1 MAPVKRRGS
10 KAAACRQWSL
20 GDLVLAKVKG
30 FPAWPAKISRPED
43 WEQPS
48 DPRKV
53 FVYFFGTNEI
63 GFCAPTDVQAFT
75 PELKNKLSAK
85 CRGKAESDFTRAVEE
100 ICEEFDDKDT
110 EKHEFIPE
118 IDNGKAISF
127 IDESSKDS
135 AEKVQFTKDDKI
147 QEVTDELEEMLN
159 IQKDPS
165 IQMRYDT
172 VIKKHDSKR
181 EVHRQENW
189 QRAHGVGENK
199 KKPATSL
206 ITSAKKDRKMLGAIK
221 VGPKKHS
228 SVSTSKSDHMRSVL
242 KIKKPT
248 SHFED
253 HLRSDVSDAVP
264 TSHFENHLRSDVSGA
279 VSTITEP
286 ELKTI
291 KRDFKRLS
299 ESESNI
305 HNDRDNIIVFSSD
318 LEENGTQP
326 TETGIISEQTM
337 SEKQFGQKR
346 QSMEKE
352 TRGPRLVPESELLD
366 WRKSV
371 SDNSLSNF
379 ESFNHTNTEDSNQVS
394 NFKENVKG
402 EKDFE
407 NIHENSVPS
416 DKDLVLSTFVTKDNE
431 VRVVSNTFLHQN
443 SILKKKRKLLKKHN
457 SGLSI
462 LPQRSDD
469 QTKIN
474 ICTEEE
480 NVLELLSGVDH
491 RKKRTQI
498 KGRKHKLNFDEH
510 LHLVKRARIDAE
522 DETEKILEGLNKGGT
537 ISAFDNTGENTAAAN
552 AFLLKECHLRTC
564 NTISSNSLE
573 TEGDLPH
580 GQMSSIFMERPTC
593 LPPKADKYRL
603 RSSLPSDEAALPP
616 SKRRHRAQE
625 AMSACVAEA
634 ATALV
639 EPVTTGVAGQ
649 DDACGVSA
657 DDRPYTKCFENDKK
671 SVKGNEECVKVDTL
685 IPKAAIEI
693 GGSKKPVVSSD
704 SYQSLRRF
712 PSEPTNWVEEKQVD
726 PWFEDSKTYKHMDKR
741 QIGDKDERN
750 PHAKMSSESSL
761 SDHKME
767 EQKQHSMTAPV
778 LPSPKKQDGSNLAS
792 RQGNSISTP
801 PNKAYVALKGEADQ
815 YERKSKSIRVKKSC
829 TTPAKKNSR
838 GLKKDHGQSGSEKL
852 NQGQL
857 AKQVPIRKH
866 EQVSPIRSGNEP
878 SAEKVTGSSKF
889 KVKINGTTTMKLDG
903 VSHPTE
909 LHSEKANKLRQV
921 YDAAKEVKFR
931 TMSNDSDIATSSTS
945 MKHLIAAAQ
954 AKREQ
959 ARSAAMPH
967 PVSLEETENSIP
979 FISSPSPIRG
989 SSSDHSS
996 PIQLHFDGEAP
1007 EDTKNAI
1014 AHTESRS
1021 PRVNVQQWGLSNTMD
1036 LESSEEGKISSE
1048 QKSVGGT
1055 LSGDTEAAIARDTFE
1070 GMLETL
1076 SRTKESIG
1084 RASRHAIDCAKYGIA
1099 GEVVE
1104 VIVRRLEN
1112 EASFHRRIDLFFLVD
1127 SITQCSHTQKGI
1139 AGATYLPA
1147 VQGALP
1153 RLLGAAA
1160 PQGSIARENR
1170 RQCLKVLRLWL
1181 ERRILPEPVLHRYMN
1196 EIGSSNDDRAGVI
1209 SSRRPSRVQRAVDDP
1224 LREIEGMLD
1233 EYGSNTTF
1241 QLPGFVMPH
1250 IFEDDEE
1257 PSGNDLKKDEDSS
1270 PVEVVK
1276 AQEEPTE
1283 SSVDP
1288 MERHRHILEDVDGE
1302 LEMEDVSPPPEYD
1315 STSCRDHY
1323 MPPMIAQDTAHCS
1336 LPPEQSSLCPPPPL
1350 PNDPP
1355 PSPPPL
1361 PPSPPPPPPSS
1372 PPPPPPPSPP
1382 IVCPPPLP
1390 QSYATPLNDS
1400 QLHVLSG
1407 NTQQPAQVVNNAAIF
1422 DSFNSTGFPSSQIHP
1437 GQNIVSFNST
1447 RPFDFLQSSMPGVPH
1462 SAPPVQQLPL
1472 SNTNVSYTQHSYC
1485 PPPPTLAP
1493 SNQFS
1498 YVRAESRHP
1507 LQQAWLDSSPSPIPE
1522 CEKTSAQDEQ
1532 QRFLQSDRSIRP
1544 EDQLLNQQAG
1554 GCKTLCTSSTFGQEV
1569 NPGMPWPSGGTQY
1582 SCGLQLPAQNQMTIT
1597 SGIPQPSMDM
1607 AFNTYSGQAAG
1618 LTGSLVAAP
1627 TNHVLIHMS
1636 RSGISSANSWRHT

>member
-1 MAPVKRRGS
+1 MAPAKRRGG
-10 KAAACRQWSL
+10 KTAACRQWRL

-43 WEQPS
+43 WEQLP

-53 FVYFFGTNEI
+53 FVYFFGTDEI

-75 PELKNKLSAK
+75 SELKNKLSAK
-85 CRGKAESDFTRAVEE
+85 CRGKAETDFTRAVKE
-100 ICEEFDDKDT
+100 ICEEYDEKGT
-110 EKHEFIPE
+110 EKEDFMPE
-118 IDNGKAISF
+118 IDDGKSRSY
-127 IDESSKDS
+127 IDESLKDS
-135 AEKVQFTKDDKI
+135 AEKVQFAKNDKN
-147 QEVTDELEEMLN
+147 QEATDESEEMLKM
-159 IQKDPS
+159 QKD
-165 IQMRYDT
+165 T
-172 VIKKHDSKR
+172 FVKKHDIKR

-189 QRAHGVGENK
+189 QKTHGVGENK

-206 ITSAKKDRKMLGAIK
+206 IASDKKDRKMLYSVQ
-221 VGPKKHS
+221 VGLKKHS
-228 SVSTSKSDHMRSVL
+228 SLSTSKSDNMRSIL

-253 HLRSDVSDAVP
+253 HLRSDVAGAVP

-279 VSTITEP
+279 VSLITEP
-286 ELKTI
+286 ELKTT
-291 KRDFKRLS
+291 KRDFKRSS

-305 HNDRDNIIVFSSD
+305 HNDGDNILNFSSY
-318 LEENGTQP
+318 LEEIRIQSP
-326 TETGIISEQTM
+326 DTGIISEQTM

-346 QSMEKE
+346 QSIEKE
-352 TRGPRLVPESELLD
+352 IRGSRLVPESELLD
-366 WRKSV
+366 RRKTV
-371 SDNSLSNF
+371 TDNIASNF
-379 ESFNHTNTEDSNQVS
+379 VSFKHGNTEESIQDSNCKD
-394 NFKENVKG
+394 NLKG

-407 NIHENSVPS
+407 NIHENSVPNV
-416 DKDLVLSTFVTKDNE
+416 KDHVLSTFVTKDNE
-431 VRVVSNTFLHQN
+431 VRVVPNTSLQEN
-443 SILKKKRKLLKKHN
+443 SILKKKRKVLKKHN
-457 SGLSI
+457 SGLST
-462 LPQRSDD
+462 LPERSDN
-469 QTKIN
+469 QIKIN

-480 NVLELLSGVDH
+480 NVLEVLSGVDH

-498 KGRKHKLNFDEH
+498 KARKHKLNFDEH
-510 LHLVKRARIDAE
+510 LHSVKRARIEAE
-522 DETEKILEGLNKGGT
+522 DETMKIFEGSNKGG
-537 ISAFDNTGENTAAAN
+537 IVSANDNNGENMAADN
-552 AFLLKECHLRTC
+552 ACVLNECHLRT
-564 NTISSNSLE
+564 NNNLSSNSLE

-580 GQMSSIFMERPTC
+580 GQMSSIFMERPMC

-639 EPVTTGVAGQ
+639 EPVATGVTGQ
-649 DDACGVSA
+649 DDAYKISA
-657 DDRPYTKCFENDKK
+657 DEKSYTKCFDNDKK

-685 IPKAAIEI
+685 IQKEATET

-704 SYQSLRRF
+704 SYQSFIRF
-712 PSEPTNWVEEKQVD
+712 SSEPAKWVEEKQID
-726 PWFEDSKTYKHMDKR
+726 PFFEDSLSSKHMDKW
-741 QIGDKDERN
+741 QVGDKDERTQRSA
-750 PHAKMSSESSL
+750 HAKMSTESL
-761 SDHKME
+761 TDPKME
-767 EQKQHSMTAPV
+767 EQKLQSVTASV

-792 RQGNSISTP
+792 WQVNSISTP
-801 PNKAYVALKGEADQ
+801 PIKAYVAQKGEAEQ
-815 YERKSKSIRVKKSC
+815 YEYKSKSIRVKKSC
-829 TTPAKKNSR
+829 ATPAKKNSR
-838 GLKKDHGQSGSEKL
+838 GFKKDHGQSGSEKF

-857 AKQVPIRKH
+857 AKQLAVRKH
-866 EQVSPIRSGNEP
+866 EQVSPIKSGTEP
-878 SAEKVTGSSKF
+878 SAEKATGLSKF
-889 KVKINGTTTMKLDG
+889 NVKINGTAAMKLDG
-903 VSHPTE
+903 VSLPTE
-909 LHSEKANKLRQV
+909 LHLEKANKLRKV
-921 YDAAKEVKFR
+921 YDAAKEVKLR
-931 TMSNDSDIATSSTS
+931 TMSNDSDIATPSTS

-959 ARSAAMPH
+959 ARSAALPH
-967 PVSLEETENSIP
+967 SVSIEETENSIP

-996 PIQLHFDGEAP
+996 PLQHHLDGEAT
-1007 EDTKNAI
+1007 EDTKDAI

-1021 PRVNVQQWGLSNTMD
+1021 PRVNVQQWGLPNTMD

-1048 QKSVGGT
+1048 RKSVGGT

-1084 RASRHAIDCAKYGIA
+1084 RASRHAIDCAKYSLA

-1104 VIVRRLEN
+1104 LIVRRLEN

-1147 VQGALP
+1147 VQAALP

-1160 PQGSIARENR
+1160 PQGSTARENR

-1196 EIGSSNDDRAGVI
+1196 EIGSLIDDRAGVI

-1241 QLPGFVMPH
+1241 QLPGFLMTH
-1250 IFEDDEE
+1250 MFEDDEE
-1257 PSGNDLKKDEDSS
+1257 PGANDLKKDDESL
-1270 PVEVVK
+1270 PVETVK
-1276 AQEEPTE
+1276 AQEEPRE

-1315 STSCRDHY
+1315 SSSCRDNFL
-1323 MPPMIAQDTAHCS
+1323 PPMPAQEIPHCS
-1336 LPPEQSSLCPPPPL
+1336 LPPDQSSLCPQPPL

-1361 PPSPPPPPPSS
+1361 PASPPPPPPSS
-1372 PPPPPPPSPP
+1372 PPPPPPSSPP

-1400 QLHVLSG
+1400 QLHLLSG
-1407 NTQQPAQVVNNAAIF
+1407 NTQQLPGQIVNNAVLF
-1422 DSFNSTGFPSSQIHP
+1422 DSYNSSGFPASQILP
-1437 GQNIVSFNST
+1437 GQNIVSFNSS
-1447 RPFDFLQSSMPGVPH
+1447 RPFDFLQSSMPGVPQ
-1462 SAPPVQQLPL
+1462 SAPPVQQLQI

-1498 YVRAESRHP
+1498 YVRAESRHT

-1522 CEKTSAQDEQ
+1522 CEKLSAQDEQ
-1532 QRFLQSDRSIRP
+1532 QRFLQSDRSVRL

-1554 GCKTLCTSSTFGQEV
+1554 GCKTLCASSTFGQEV
-1569 NPGMPWPSGGTQY
+1569 TPGMPWPSGGSQY
-1582 SCGLQLPAQNQMTIT
+1582 SCGLQLPAQNQMNIT
-1597 SGIPQPSMDM
+1597 SGVPQPSMDM
-1607 AFNTYSGQAAG
+1607 AFNTYAGQAAG

-1627 TNHVLIHMS
+1627 TNHVLVHMS

>member
-1 MAPVKRRGS
+1 MAPAKRRGG
-10 KAAACRQWSL
+10 KAAACRQWRIE
-20 GDLVLAKVKG
+20 DLVLAKVKG

-43 WEQPS
+43 WEHPS

-53 FVYFFGTNEI
+53 FVHFFGTNEI

-75 PELKNKLSAK
+75 ADLKIKLSAK
-85 CRGKAESDFTRAVEE
+85 CRGKAESDFTRAVKE
-100 ICEEFDDKDT
+100 ICKAFDEKDT
-110 EKHEFIPE
+110 EKQEFIPE
-118 IDNGKAISF
+118 IDNVKARLC
-127 IDESSKDS
+127 IDERSKES
-135 AEKVQFTKDDKI
+135 VEKVQLTKDDKI
-147 QEVTDELEEMLN
+147 QEVTDKAEEMLK

-165 IQMRYDT
+165 IQIHYDT
-172 VIKKHDSKR
+172 VIKKHDIKR
-181 EVHRQENW
+181 ERHRQENW
-189 QRAHGVGENK
+189 QKTHEVGDIK
-199 KKPATSL
+199 QKPSTSL
-206 ITSAKKDRKMLGAIK
+206 ITPAKKDSKLLSAVQ
-221 VGPKKHS
+221 VGLKKHS
-228 SVSTSKSDHMRSVL
+228 SVPSKSDHMRSVI
-242 KIKKPT
+242 KIKKST
-248 SHFED
+248 THFED
-253 HLRSDVSDAVP
+253 HLRFDVSGAVP

-279 VSTITEP
+279 VCTIAEP

-291 KRDFKRLS
+291 KRDFKRSS
-299 ESESNI
+299 ESENNI
-305 HNDRDNIIVFSSD
+305 HNGRENSMNFSD
-318 LEENGTQP
+318 LEENGIQP
-326 TETGIISEQTM
+326 PETGTILEQSM

-346 QSMEKE
+346 HSMEKE
-352 TRGPRLVPESELLD
+352 TRSSRLVPESEIED

-371 SDNSLSNF
+371 TDKSISNF
-379 ESFNHTNTEDSNQVS
+379 ESFKHGNTEDGNQVS

-407 NIHENSVPS
+407 HVHENSVPN
-416 DKDLVLSTFVTKDNE
+416 DKDHVLSTSVTEDNE
-431 VRVVSNTFLHQN
+431 VRAVSNTFLHQN
-443 SILKKKRKLLKKHN
+443 SILKKKRNLLKKHN

-462 LPQRSDD
+462 PLHRSDD

-474 ICTEEE
+474 TCTEED
-480 NVLELLSGVDH
+480 NFFELLPGVDH

-498 KGRKHKLNFDEH
+498 KGRKHKLNFDEQ
-510 LHLVKRARIDAE
+510 LHLVKRARVDVE
-522 DETEKILEGLNKGGT
+522 DETKKIVEGSSKGGI
-537 ISAFDNTGENTAAAN
+537 ISAFDNTGENTAAEN
-552 AFLLKECHLRTC
+552 TFMLKECHLRTC
-564 NTISSNSLE
+564 NVTSSNIHE
-573 TEGDLPH
+573 TEGDLLH
-580 GQMSSIFMERPTC
+580 GQMPSILIERPTC

-634 ATALV
+634 ATASV
-639 EPVTTGVAGQ
+639 EPMTTVVAGQ
-649 DDACGVSA
+649 DDACGISA
-657 DDRPYTKCFENDKK
+657 DERPYTKCFENDKK
-671 SVKGNEECVKVDTL
+671 AVKGNEECVKVDML
-685 IPKAAIEI
+685 IPKSANEI
-693 GGSKKPVVSSD
+693 GCSKKPVAPSD
-704 SYQSLRRF
+704 PYQSFMRF
-712 PSEPTNWVEEKQVD
+712 PSEPVSWVEEKQVD
-726 PWFEDSKTYKHMDKR
+726 PLFEDSKTYKHMDK
-741 QIGDKDERN
+741 QQNGDKDERN
-750 PHAKMSSESSL
+750 ANTKMPSESSL

-767 EQKQHSMTAPV
+767 EQKKHSMTAPV
-778 LPSPKKQDGSNLAS
+778 LFSPKKQNGANLAS

-801 PNKAYVALKGEADQ
+801 LNKANFALKGEADQ
-815 YERKSKSIRVKKSC
+815 YEYKSKSIRLKKSC
-829 TTPAKKNSR
+829 MTPAKKSSR
-838 GLKKDHGQSGSEKL
+838 GLKKDRGKSGSEKL

-857 AKQVPIRKH
+857 PKQLAVRKH
-866 EQVSPIRSGNEP
+866 EQVSPIKSGIEP
-878 SAEKVTGSSKF
+878 SAEKVTGPSKF
-889 KVKINGTTTMKLDG
+889 KVKVNGITTMKLDG
-903 VSHPTE
+903 VSHAAE
-909 LHSEKANKLRQV
+909 LHLEKANKLRQV

-931 TMSNDSDIATSSTS
+931 TVSNDSDMETPSTS
-945 MKHLIAAAQ
+945 LKHLIAAAQ

-959 ARSAAMPH
+959 ARSAVLPH
-967 PVSLEETENSIP
+967 PVLIEETENSIP

-989 SSSDHSS
+989 SSSEHSS

-1007 EDTKNAI
+1007 EDTKDAI
-1014 AHTESRS
+1014 AHMEPRS
-1021 PRVNVQQWGLSNTMD
+1021 PRVNAQQWGLSNMMD
-1036 LESSEEGKISSE
+1036 PESSEEGKIGSE
-1048 QKSVGGT
+1048 RKSVGGT

-1104 VIVRRLEN
+1104 LIVRRLEN

-1147 VQGALP
+1147 VQSALP

-1241 QLPGFVMPH
+1241 QLPGFLMPH

-1257 PSGNDLKKDEDSS
+1257 PSANDMKKDEDSS
-1270 PVEVVK
+1270 PVEAVK
-1276 AQEEPTE
+1276 VQEEPTE
-1283 SSVDP
+1283 GSVDP

-1302 LEMEDVSPPPEYD
+1302 LEMEDVSPSPEYD
-1315 STSCRDHY
+1315 SISCRDHY
-1323 MPPMIAQDTAHCS
+1323 MPPMIAQETSHCS
-1336 LPPEQSSLCPPPPL
+1336 LPPEQSSLCPAPPL

-1361 PPSPPPPPPSS
+1361 PASPPPPPPTS
-1372 PPPPPPPSPP
+1372 PPPPLPTSPP
-1382 IVCPPPLP
+1382 IICPPPFP
-1390 QSYATPLNDS
+1390 QSFATPLNDS
-1400 QLHVLSG
+1400 QLHLLSG
-1407 NTQQPAQVVNNAAIF
+1407 NTQQSGQVVNNAAVF
-1422 DSFNSTGFPSSQIHP
+1422 DSYNSSGFPSSQIHP
-1437 GQNIVSFNST
+1437 GQNIASFNST
-1447 RPFDFLQSSMPGVPH
+1447 RPFEFLQSSMPGVPH
-1462 SAPPVQQLPL
+1462 GAPPVQQLQI
-1472 SNTNVSYTQHSYC
+1472 SNNNVSYTQHSYC

-1507 LQQAWLDSSPSPIPE
+1507 LQQAWLDSSPSPLPE
-1522 CEKTSAQDEQ
+1522 CEKIPAQEEQ
-1532 QRFLQSDRSIRP
+1532 QRFVQSDRSIRP
-1544 EDQLLNQQAG
+1544 EDHLLNQQAG

-1569 NPGMPWPSGGTQY
+1569 NPGMPWPAGGTQY

-1627 TNHVLIHMS
+1627 ANHVLIHMS